1 MVNLFLTYLP
11 FIKPMYY
18 PMKRLSKPHSRYR
31 KDLLKETHLHLAQQL
46 EMEGNLREA
55 ESHYCE
61 SGEWQSAVN
70 MYVDALGT
78 EPRGLPLC
86 EPTLRAVCVCCV
98 LCVACMY

>member
-1 MVNLFLTYLP
+1 MNLSL
-11 FIKPMYY
+11 
-18 PMKRLSKPHSRYR
+18 PHSRYR

-70 MYVDALGT
+70 MYV
-78 EPRGLPLC
+78 EEENRGSESYIVRTYPAC
-86 EPTLRAVCVCCV
+86 CVCVVCV
-98 LCVACMY
+98 